1 MGKFKYEDHL
11 ETLGLCE
18 CLIALIQFEVKQ
30 GNKISG
36 YDTHAKWP
44 KEESH
49 LIYLK
54 QSLHLKNL
62 NFPHTR
68 MFKLRLIEICILIG
82 IQMLTAPCIITLL
95 LDNL

>member
-54 QSLHLKNL
+54 QSLHLKIL
-62 NFPHTR
+62 IFPNTQ

-82 IQMLTAPCIITLL
+82 IQMLTAPYIITLL

>member
-1 MGKFKYEDHL
+1 LGKFKYEDHL

-54 QSLHLKNL
+54 SLL
-62 NFPHTR
+62 
-68 MFKLRLIEICILIG
+68 FKASLY
-82 IQMLTAPCIITLL
+82 LL
-95 LDNL
+95 LSSSDSAPKVLRSIPRKVSDKSSKMNDSNK